1 MSPTSY
7 LRRLSV
13 VASVISVSTIAC
25 GCNFFKAADPAP
37 TRSITAAGAPTSALV
52 VEVDAADPN
61 TSALLIPLLEA
72 TARPHEHL
80 AVMGSGGSAVSS
92 IAPGPASVPAPT
104 PPPPLPLG
112 ATTYQQAGHQHELSA
127 YRSGVASARR
137 QAQRETRSRLT
148 AWIQGLPLTSVKN
161 AVAPLD
167 AELAQGGGT
176 LASLAEA
183 GLRVGSRKTLL
194 VLGDGPGSPPS
205 SSPVPG
211 LQGAT
216 VIVTNVTGDATVVAE
231 WQAALLATGAARTVV
246 LGPAIVDELTGVTL
260 QGLGGGVSDTLAD
273 AGLFPEGSA
282 MLLPQA
288 TSPISQLA
296 QLLNVTYPGSTA
308 TVIGLGDPV
317 GGASFNDPLSEERA
331 QAVVAALV
339 AMRVSANRLEP
350 VGLGDADPAAP
361 PGPGGVQ
368 PRDRRVVVVIEP
380 SG

>member
-1 MSPTSY
+1 
-7 LRRLSV
+7 
-13 VASVISVSTIAC
+13 
-25 GCNFFKAADPAP
+25 
-37 TRSITAAGAPTSALV
+37 
-52 VEVDAADPN
+52 
-61 TSALLIPLLEA
+61 
-72 TARPHEHL
+72 
-80 AVMGSGGSAVSS
+80 
-92 IAPGPASVPAPT
+92 
-104 PPPPLPLG
+104 
-112 ATTYQQAGHQHELSA
+112 
-127 YRSGVASARR
+127 
-137 QAQRETRSRLT
+137 
-148 AWIQGLPLTSVKN
+148 LPLTSVKN

-231 WQAALLATGAARTVV
+231 WQAALLATGAARTGV
-246 LGPAIVDELTGVTL
+246 LGPATVDELTGVTL

-288 TSPISQLA
+288 TFPISQLA

-308 TVIGLGDPV
+308 TV
-317 GGASFNDPLSEERA
+317 
-331 QAVVAALV
+331 
-339 AMRVSANRLEP
+339 
-350 VGLGDADPAAP
+350 
-361 PGPGGVQ
+361 
-368 PRDRRVVVVIEP
+368 
-380 SG
+380 